1 MKKIKITEKQFIKL
15 QEDLEYW
22 SVSDASPSSDTYKM
36 GVDLNEAFEDVEDY
50 KKKFEG
56 AYEKYPHTKIIPSIL
71 KYLDGMITIDMIVPS
86 DKNSTTYTVYLDDV
100 EPIEKNYCY
109 GCSGTYHYPT
119 GTNDLYTASHME
131 DNDQYVG
138 AVHETMLEIFGGE
151 LSDWEFYDII
161 HKFLLDKIKKH
172 MDNDGINAYPE
183 EHDMDW

>member
-1 MKKIKITEKQFIKL
+1 
-15 QEDLEYW
+15 
-22 SVSDASPSSDTYKM
+22 
-36 GVDLNEAFEDVEDY
+36 
-50 KKKFEG
+50 
-56 AYEKYPHTKIIPSIL
+56 
-71 KYLDGMITIDMIVPS
+71 
-86 DKNSTTYTVYLDDV
+86 
-100 EPIEKNYCY
+100 
-109 GCSGTYHYPT
+109 
-119 GTNDLYTASHME
+119 ME